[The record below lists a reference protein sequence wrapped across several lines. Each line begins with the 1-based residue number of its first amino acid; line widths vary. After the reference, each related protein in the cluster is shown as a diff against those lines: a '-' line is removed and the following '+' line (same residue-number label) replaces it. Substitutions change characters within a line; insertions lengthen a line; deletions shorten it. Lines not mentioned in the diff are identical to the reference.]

1 MQFSLDLFLSL
12 AATTSISLR
21 FLSFS
26 LSYQSHLVVF
36 TLMIVERA
44 IIYLHCVGLIASG
57 LLIPAVLC
65 NGLRLLNANYAAD
78 IAS

>member
-1 MQFSLDLFLSL
+1 
-12 AATTSISLR
+12 
-21 FLSFS
+21 
-26 LSYQSHLVVF
+26 
-36 TLMIVERA
+36 MIVECA